1 MKLYNTE
8 TRQKEEVVPLQDN
21 RILLYTCG
29 PTVYNF
35 AHIGNF
41 RTYLFEDL
49 LRRFLKF
56 AGFQVRQVMNI
67 TDLDDKTIQGSL
79 ERGLSLKEFTEP
91 YAGAFFE
98 DLKTLRIEPA
108 EEYPRATDYIPQM
121 IKMIQRLLEC
131 GYAYR
136 GGDGC
141 IYYSI
146 DKFSSYGRLS
156 HLRLDELQI
165 GASQRMFFDEYDKEE
180 ASDFVLW
187 KAYDPK
193 RDGEIYWE
201 SPFGPG
207 RPGWH
212 IECSA
217 MAMHLLGESIDI
229 HVGGVDNIFPHHEN
243 EIAQSEAYSGKRFA
257 RCWLHSEHLLVDHKK
272 MSKSLG
278 NFYTLRDLL
287 EKGYRGEEI
296 RYLLLQV
303 HYRTQLNFTFEGLD
317 GTRHALE
324 RLRDFIIRL
333 RALDDAKTYG
343 LCKLLLDRAVLDF
356 SSHLADDLNISQA
369 LASLFDLV
377 REVNILA
384 DQKKVGRE
392 EGQAVLDF
400 LEKIDQVLA
409 VLPLHAREA
418 TASLEVQEALHK
430 RSAARE
436 KGEWKEADR
445 LRAFILSKGYV
456 VEDTP
461 KGPRLKRSF

>member
-193 RDGEIYWE
+193 RDGEIYW
-201 SPFGPG
+201 
-207 RPGWH
+207 
-212 IECSA
+212 
-217 MAMHLLGESIDI
+217 
-229 HVGGVDNIFPHHEN
+229 
-243 EIAQSEAYSGKRFA
+243 
-257 RCWLHSEHLLVDHKK
+257 
-272 MSKSLG
+272 
-278 NFYTLRDLL
+278 
-287 EKGYRGEEI
+287 
-296 RYLLLQV
+296 
-303 HYRTQLNFTFEGLD
+303 
-317 GTRHALE
+317 
-324 RLRDFIIRL
+324 
-333 RALDDAKTYG
+333 
-343 LCKLLLDRAVLDF
+343 
-356 SSHLADDLNISQA
+356 
-369 LASLFDLV
+369 
-377 REVNILA
+377 
-384 DQKKVGRE
+384 
-392 EGQAVLDF
+392 
-400 LEKIDQVLA
+400 
-409 VLPLHAREA
+409 
-418 TASLEVQEALHK
+418 
-430 RSAARE
+430 
-436 KGEWKEADR
+436 
-445 LRAFILSKGYV
+445 
-456 VEDTP
+456 
-461 KGPRLKRSF
+461 